1 MSILNIKS
9 FRGSLMTYLLGGAN
23 GDEIILPV
31 HYVEQTPA
39 LLAVLDPLLSHP
51 ALSGGTAYGG
61 AFWMKRR

>member
-1 MSILNIKS
+1 
-9 FRGSLMTYLLGGAN
+9 MTYLPGGAN

-39 LLAVLDPLLSHP
+39 LLAVLDPLLSHL
-51 ALSGGTAYGG
+51 ALSGGMAYGG